1 MDDSIELFDS
11 KYIDTRLGLKYLN
24 NNKKLYLKILKNFV
38 NRYRDLDV
46 EELDDD
52 RLKDTLHTIK
62 GLSAT
67 LGMSE
72 LSELA
77 KSIYEMQNRDKLSE
91 FSMILQLIMDELQ
104 TKLQDKKQ
112 KTILIINDK
121 VIDIDILF
129 ELLVDSYDII
139 VALDKESAL
148 ESIASEDISTIL
160 LESDMLHV
168 DSLDIYNSISSKMIP
183 IIFIRDSLEDS
194 SKKDTIDIESHSYIS
209 KPFNRNELINCI
221 NSH

>member
-1 MDDSIELFDS
+1 MDDKIKLFKS
-11 KYIDTRLGLKYLN
+11 KYIDITMGLKYLN
-24 NNKKLYLKILKNFV
+24 HNEKLYLQILKNFV
-38 NRYRDLDV
+38 TRYQDLDV
-46 EELDDD
+46 ESLDDD

-77 KSIYEMQNRDKLSE
+77 ESIYETRNRDRLSE
-91 FSMILQLIMDELQ
+91 FSMILQLIMDELK
-104 TKLQDKKQ
+104 TKLIDKKQ

-129 ELLVDSYDII
+129 ELLVDTYDII

-148 ESIASEDISTIL
+148 EAIEGEDISMIL

-168 DSLDIYNSISSKMIP
+168 DALDIYDSIKSRMIP
-183 IIFIRDSLEDS
+183 TVFIMDSLENKSINFDNFV
-194 SKKDTIDIESHSYIS
+194 T
-209 KPFNRNELINCI
+209 KPFNKKELINYI